1 MNFVRIITL
10 SLGLAASSAL
20 AGWTVIASDGYAC
33 KSTEALKQLRI
44 MSAIPSAFQVAL
56 LDKFSSGE
64 CRKLTQGEAVEKLED
79 NALPSSTVKIRRDNG
94 DELYAPE
101 RFVGQST

>member
-10 SLGLAASSAL
+10 TLALTASPAF
-20 AGWTVIASDGYAC
+20 AGWTVIASKGYAC
-33 KSTEALKQLRI
+33 KSTEALKQLRL
-44 MSAIPSAFQVAL
+44 MSAIPSAFQIAL
-56 LDKFSSGE
+56 LDKLSAGE

-79 NALPSSTVKIRRDNG
+79 DALPPSAVKIRRSNG

>member
-1 MNFVRIITL
+1 MQLIRPFILLLVL
-10 SLGLAASSAL
+10 SAAPAFAS
-20 AGWTVIASDGYAC
+20 WTVTASKGYAC

-44 MSAIPSAFQVAL
+44 MSAVPSAFDVAL
-56 LDKFSSGE
+56 LDKLSSGE
-64 CRKLTQGEAVEKLED
+64 CRKLQQGEAVEKLED
-79 NALPSSTVKIRRDNG
+79 NTLPPSAVKIRRANG